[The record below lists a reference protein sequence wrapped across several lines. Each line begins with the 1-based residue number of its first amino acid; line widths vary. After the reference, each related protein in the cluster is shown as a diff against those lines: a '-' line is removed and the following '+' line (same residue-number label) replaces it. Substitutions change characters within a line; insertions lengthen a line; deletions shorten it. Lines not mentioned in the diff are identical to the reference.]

1 MKKSYKREY
10 LILATIVLAVFVGL
24 YKVLEVK
31 EPNMEVLKEKI
42 LNTADLTS
50 MDEGDGQRLRKLYY
64 IGKNEI
70 EDFIFL
76 APKTN
81 MDANEVLVLKAK
93 SQEGMDELIEKVNG
107 RIEKAEKNFE
117 SYRPDQY
124 ELIKDRILEVRGRYL
139 ILVISKDA
147 KEIKDAIDQEFK

>member
-31 EPNMEVLKEKI
+31 EPDMEVLKEKI
-42 LNTADLTS
+42 LNTVDLTS

>member
-31 EPNMEVLKEKI
+31 EPDMEVLKEKI
-42 LNTADLTS
+42 LNTVDLTS

-93 SQEGMDELIEKVNG
+93 SQEGMDELIEKVSG
-107 RIEKAEKNFE
+107 RIEKAEKSFE